1 VHNVTLVTVV
11 DGRKNLLY
19 YLSGID
25 FTELLLLS
33 YLVEELSSVTKFSD
47 QEVAFLILEEFV
59 KFQNIW
65 MIKLLKNVDFI
76 QELFSLFVRDVPFV
90 YYLHSSQSHG
100 LLVQTFPDFSISAST
115 NARRYFIE
123 IFDVTCILFHKGST
137 RTFDLVER

>member
-1 VHNVTLVTVV
+1 MHNVTLVTVV

-19 YLSGID
+19 YLSGIN

-90 YYLHSSQSHG
+90 YYLHSSQSLG

>member
-1 VHNVTLVTVV
+1 MHNVTLVTVV

-19 YLSGID
+19 YLSGIN

-76 QELFSLFVRDVPFV
+76 QKLFSLFVRDVPFI
-90 YYLHSSQSHG
+90 YYLHSSQSLS

-123 IFDVTCILFHKGST
+123 IFDVTCILFHKGGT

>member
-19 YLSGID
+19 YLSGIN

-59 KFQNIW
+59 KFQNIR

-90 YYLHSSQSHG
+90 YYLHSSQSLG